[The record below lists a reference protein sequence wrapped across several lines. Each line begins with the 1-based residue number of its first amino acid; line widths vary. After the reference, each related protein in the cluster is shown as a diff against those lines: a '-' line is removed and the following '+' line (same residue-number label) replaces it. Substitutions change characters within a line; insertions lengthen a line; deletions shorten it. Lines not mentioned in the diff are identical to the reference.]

1 MSKKLKDRL
10 LIVYEWVWET
20 PLENIKPKL
29 RPMLAALR
37 IGHLIIRD
45 LLEGQLTLRSMG
57 LVYTTLLAM
66 VPLLAVSF
74 SVLKGFGV
82 HNQLEP
88 IMLNLLAPLGD
99 KGVEITHTIIGFV
112 DNIKVGVLGSLG
124 LVLLFYTVVSLI
136 QKIERAFNYTWRV
149 SDQRPIMQ
157 RFSDYLSVILI
168 GPVLVFSAIGMTA
181 SVSNV
186 AVVKEAMDIEVVSM
200 LFTFFSR
207 LIPYLLIILAFTLIY
222 MFVPNTK
229 VKFKSA
235 LIGGIVSGILW
246 ETSGWVFA
254 SFIVNSTKYTA
265 IYSAFATLIV
275 FMIWLYLSWLIL
287 LVGGSIAFYHQHP
300 EHRNLQSRI
309 LSLSNRMREKVS
321 LLIMALIGQHYYH
334 NKPAWTMDALAKKTN
349 VGVEAIGL
357 LIENLIKANLLV
369 KTEGESPG
377 YLPAHAPETIKVTD
391 LLKSIRQAGES
402 ANLRIDNL
410 PQVDVIDDLY
420 NEIEVSINNSLA
432 ERNLHDLSL
441 SDKDTAV

>member
-1 MSKKLKDRL
+1 MSNTIKDRL

-20 PLENIKPKL
+20 PVANIQPKL
-29 RPMLAALR
+29 RPMLATLR

-99 KGVEITHTIIGFV
+99 KGVEITRTIIGFV

-124 LVLLFYTVVSLI
+124 LALLFYTVVSLI

-149 SDQRPIMQ
+149 SDQRPITQ
-157 RFSDYLSVILI
+157 RFSNYLSVILI

-186 AVVKEAMDIEVVSM
+186 AVVKDAMDIEAVSVV
-200 LFTFFSR
+200 FTFFSR

-222 MFVPNTK
+222 LFVPNTK
-229 VKFKSA
+229 VNFRSA

-321 LLIMALIGQHYYH
+321 LLIMTLIGQHYYH
-334 NKPAWTMDALAKKTN
+334 NKPAWTMDALVKKTN
-349 VGVEAIGL
+349 VGVEAVGL
-357 LIENLIKANLLV
+357 LIENLIQAKLLV

-377 YLPAHAPETIKVTD
+377 YLPARAPETIMVKD

-410 PQVDVIDDLY
+410 PQVDVIDALY
-420 NEIEVSINNSLA
+420 SEIEVSIDNSLA

-441 SDKDTAV
+441 SDKDTAG

>member
-1 MSKKLKDRL
+1 MSNTIKDRL

-20 PLENIKPKL
+20 PLANIQPKL
-29 RPMLAALR
+29 RPMLATLR

-99 KGVEITHTIIGFV
+99 KGVEITRTIIGFV

-124 LVLLFYTVVSLI
+124 LALLFYTVVSLI

-149 SDQRPIMQ
+149 SDQRPITQ
-157 RFSDYLSVILI
+157 RFSNYLSVILI

-186 AVVKEAMDIEVVSM
+186 AAVKDAMDIEAVSVV
-200 LFTFFSR
+200 FTFFSR

-222 MFVPNTK
+222 VFVPNTK
-229 VKFKSA
+229 VKFRSA

-321 LLIMALIGQHYYH
+321 LLIMTLIGQHYYH
-334 NKPAWTMDALAKKTN
+334 NKPAWTMDALVKKTN
-349 VGVEAIGL
+349 VGVEAVGL
-357 LIENLIKANLLV
+357 LIENLIQAKLLV

-377 YLPAHAPETIKVTD
+377 YLPARAPETIKVKD

-402 ANLRIDNL
+402 ANLKIDNL
-410 PQVDVIDDLY
+410 PQVDVIDALY
-420 NEIEVSINNSLA
+420 NEIEVSIDNSLA

-441 SDKDTAV
+441 SDKDTAG

>member
-1 MSKKLKDRL
+1 MSNRIKDRL

-20 PLENIKPKL
+20 PLANIQPKL
-29 RPMLAALR
+29 RPILATLR

-99 KGVEITHTIIGFV
+99 KGVEITRTIIGFV

-124 LVLLFYTVVSLI
+124 LALLFYTVVSLI

-149 SDQRPIMQ
+149 SDQRPLTQ
-157 RFSDYLSVILI
+157 RFSNYLSVILI
-168 GPVLVFSAIGMTA
+168 GPVLIFSAIGMTA

-186 AVVKEAMDIEVVSM
+186 AVVKDVMDIEAVSVM
-200 LFTFFSR
+200 FTFFSR

-222 MFVPNTK
+222 LFVPNTK
-229 VKFKSA
+229 VKFRSA

-254 SFIVNSTKYTA
+254 SFIVNSTNYTA

-309 LSLSNRMREKVS
+309 LSLSNRMREKLS
-321 LLIMALIGQHYYH
+321 LLIMTLIGQHYYH
-334 NKPAWTMDALAKKTN
+334 NKPAWTMDALVKKTN
-349 VGVEAIGL
+349 VGVEAVGL
-357 LIENLIKANLLV
+357 LIENLIQAKLLV

-377 YLPAHAPETIKVTD
+377 YLPARAPETIMVKD

-410 PQVDVIDDLY
+410 PQVDVIDALY
-420 NEIEVSINNSLA
+420 NEIEVSIDNSLA

-441 SDKDTAV
+441 SDKDTAG